1 MKNLK
6 KPAFLLGMIAA
17 ILLFLGLVLK
27 TYNDSNGNIVLYT
40 GIVLGGI
47 FWIWAIS
54 EVIATN
60 DLKPFQKRFW
70 IIIVL
75 SVPIVGGLLY
85 HILHQQKN
93 KIVT

>member
-17 ILLFLGLVLK
+17 ILLLLGLVLK
-27 TYNDSNGNIVLYT
+27 TYNDSNGNIVLYA

>member
-27 TYNDSNGNIVLYT
+27 TYNDSNGNIVLYA

>member
-6 KPAFLLGMIAA
+6 KPAFILGIIGAL
-17 ILLFLGLVLK
+17 LLFIGLAMK
-27 TYNDSNGNIVLYT
+27 TYNDPNGNLVLYA

-54 EVIATN
+54 EVIAT
-60 DLKPFQKRFW
+60 DTLKPFQKRFW

-75 SVPIVGGLLY
+75 SVPVVGGLLY
-85 HILHQQKN
+85 HILHQQRN